1 MLDRR
6 EVCDAGDSI
15 CLTRKR
21 FVMQDILY
29 A

>member
-1 MLDRR
+1 MLERR
-6 EVCDAGDSI
+6 EVCDLGDSI

-21 FVMQDILY
+21 FVMQDILN